1 MAQQYKPGDYYIT
14 DSSNV
19 RVYVGDNIWTEGGI
33 VGTPGANNAIQN
45 GRKVQPPAA
54 QGAAPGT
61 PNSEL
66 GNSPAAQQAQAQ
78 ATSGA
83 APAPKTLTYT
93 LNTPTKPSDT
103 SLRYPGDIGEATDY
117 MIFEFFKYKPPFGK
131 GSGAGAANPTREAY
145 NQTSQLKD
153 KAGLPQIILYMP
165 EDVSA
170 SYKADWAGKRFS
182 NVGAGI
188 LASAGGVAGGDFKG
202 ALDKIAGTA
211 GAAVKKLPAQLG
223 AFAVS
228 SIVGSITGESIS
240 SNDIFSSIGG
250 QILNPNTE
258 LIFGGHEFRSFT
270 FVYKLVAYNQAEV
283 RSIQNIIK
291 TFKIAMLPSFSE
303 DRLKYADQ
311 FAAPEFGQAVPTLS
325 ADVND
330 KIGFI
335 KNPLLVQPYFMTN
348 TGINGYLPRFKPC
361 VISDIDVN
369 YTADGAYATYGDGS
383 PVAMTL
389 TVSLQETK
397 LVYEEDIRA
406 GF

>member
-1 MAQQYKPGDYYIT
+1 MATPLTPEQIQRAYTDQTYFKSLTPTQQRQAMLGRARYTPQSIANAQNAAGIT
-14 DSSNV
+14 PA
-19 RVYVGDNIWTEGGI
+19 IQPTEG
-33 VGTPGANNAIQN
+33 N
-45 GRKVQPPAA
+45 
-54 QGAAPGT
+54 
-61 PNSEL
+61 
-66 GNSPAAQQAQAQ
+66 
-78 ATSGA
+78 
-83 APAPKTLTYT
+83 APAPKYTYT
-93 LNTPTKPSDT
+93 LNTPAKPSDT
-103 SLRYPGDIGEATDY
+103 SLRYPDDIGEATDY
-117 MIFEFFKYKPPFGK
+117 MIFDFFKYKPPFGK

-145 NQTSQLKD
+145 NQTSQLEDTAID

-283 RSIQNIIK
+283 SSIQNIIK
-291 TFKIAMLPSFSE
+291 TFKISMLPSFSQ

-311 FAAPEFGQAVPTLS
+311 FAAPESGTDQAVPRLAAT
-325 ADVND
+325 VND

>member
-1 MAQQYKPGDYYIT
+1 MADYQPNEFALPNPSPGSGLVTDVDGKPVAPMPT
-14 DSSNV
+14 APN
-19 RVYVGDNIWTEGGI
+19 
-33 VGTPGANNAIQN
+33 PGP
-45 GRKVQPPAA
+45 V
-54 QGAAPGT
+54 
-61 PNSEL
+61 
-66 GNSPAAQQAQAQ
+66 
-78 ATSGA
+78 A
-83 APAPKTLTYT
+83 APAPKALTYT
-93 LNTPTKPSDT
+93 LNTPDKPSDK
-103 SLRYPGDIGEATDY
+103 SLRYPDDIGEATDY

-145 NQTSQLKD
+145 NKTSELKD

-311 FAAPEFGQAVPTLS
+311 FAAPESGQAVPTLS

-361 VISDIDVN
+361 VISDIDVV
-369 YTADGAYATYGDGS
+369 YTADGVYATYGDGS

>member
-1 MAQQYKPGDYYIT
+1 MATPLTPEQIQRAYTDQTYFKSLTPTQQRQAMLPGAASYTPQGIANAQNAAGIT
-14 DSSNV
+14 PA
-19 RVYVGDNIWTEGGI
+19 IPPTEG
-33 VGTPGANNAIQN
+33 N
-45 GRKVQPPAA
+45 
-54 QGAAPGT
+54 
-61 PNSEL
+61 
-66 GNSPAAQQAQAQ
+66 
-78 ATSGA
+78 
-83 APAPKTLTYT
+83 APAPKYTYT
-93 LNTPTKPSDT
+93 LNTPTKPSDK
-103 SLRYPGDIGEATDY
+103 SLRYPDDIGEATDY

-145 NQTSQLKD
+145 NKTSELKD